1 MLCSTGAG
9 NFSEC
14 RLGGYFPLF
23 WGYLIYFL
31 GFSSSF
37 VFSGLEIDFELGYF
51 LSFYVIFCSLI
62 YFSAVLLSLL
72 SFLFVGY
79 FGFSAFVP
87 FLSSF
92 LSLGFCY
99 AFSGDLLS
107 LVTFSMD
114 LLSFL
119 GYSLAGLE
127 FLSAAK

>member
-1 MLCSTGAG
+1 MGAG
-9 NFSEC
+9 DFSEC
-14 RLGGYFPLF
+14 RLDGYFPLF
-23 WGYLIYFL
+23 WGYLTSFL

-37 VFSGLEIDFELGYF
+37 VFSGLEIDLELGYF
-51 LSFYVIFCSLI
+51 LSFSVFFCSLI
-62 YFSAVLLSLL
+62 YFSVVLLSLL
-72 SFLFVGY
+72 SFLLTGY
-79 FGFSAFVP
+79 FGLSAFVP